1 MRMKK
6 LIMIGMLLGTLQVI
20 AQTKGYQPGSMVP
33 NFSLKDVNNNNVSLD
48 DYKTAKGYIVVFTC
62 NTCPVA
68 QAYEDR
74 IIALHEQYAA
84 KGFPVIAINPND
96 PEVSKGDSFKAMQ
109 ERARSKKYPFAYLF
123 DPGQT
128 ITKQFGAERTPHIYL
143 LSKTANENQV
153 AYIGAIDNDTENT
166 NPDKKKYLED
176 AIQALL
182 VGNSP
187 KVTSTKAVGCAVKY
201 KK

>member
-1 MRMKK
+1 
-6 LIMIGMLLGTLQVI
+6 MLLGMFQVI
-20 AQTKGYQPGSMVP
+20 AQTKGYQPGSVVP
-33 NFSLKDVNNNNVSLD
+33 NFSLKDVNNKPVSLN

-62 NTCPVA
+62 NTCPIA

-109 ERARSKKYPFAYLF
+109 ERAASKKYPFAYLF
-123 DPGQT
+123 DPGQI

-143 LSKTANENQV
+143 LSKTIDGNQV

-166 NPDKKKYLED
+166 NPDKKKYLDE

-182 VGNSP
+182 IGDSP
-187 KVTSTKAVGCAVKY
+187 KITLTKAVGCSVKY

>member
-1 MRMKK
+1 MKR
-6 LIMIGMLLGTLQVI
+6 LIMIGMLLGMFQVI
-20 AQTKGYQPGSMVP
+20 AQTKGYQPGSVVP
-33 NFSLKDVNNNNVSLD
+33 NFSLKDVNNKPVSLN

-62 NTCPVA
+62 NTCPIA

-109 ERARSKKYPFAYLF
+109 ERAASKKYPFAYLF
-123 DPGQT
+123 DPGQI

-143 LSKTANENQV
+143 LSKTIDGNQV

-166 NPDKKKYLED
+166 NPDKKKYLDE

-182 VGNSP
+182 IGDSP
-187 KVTSTKAVGCAVKY
+187 KITLTKAVGCSVKY